1 MNEGQE
7 ALKILIW
14 VAGIAG
20 SIMSLLAVAAIKALI
35 DTRTQVAVLN
45 AKWEMILSKVEELPK
60 MKQDIQGFHD
70 WKRTVNHKLQGEE
83 L

>member
-1 MNEGQE
+1 MEGQE

-14 VAGIAG
+14 VAGIVGTIIA
-20 SIMSLLAVAAIKALI
+20 LLSVAAIKALI

-70 WKRTVNHKLQGEE
+70 WKRKINNKLQGGEV
-83 L
+83 

>member
-1 MNEGQE
+1 MTEGQE
-7 ALKILIW
+7 ALKVLIW

-60 MKQDIQGFHD
+60 MKQDIQSFHD
-70 WKRTVNHKLQGEE
+70 WKRNVNNKLQGGEI
-83 L
+83 